1 MAVRLLPV
9 LLWTCVI
16 ASFSREA
23 WSSSG
28 TGFLG
33 PILTAAA
40 PWLAPEQV
48 KAVVWLVRKMAH
60 FTEYA
65 VLAGLWRWTLL
76 PRRRATWI
84 ALGLSVLT
92 AALDEAHQA
101 TTVTRTGSVADVLL
115 DSVGAASALALLSC
129 GTTAIDRLIG
139 ALLWIAAL
147 GGAALIAINW
157 LAAAP
162 APWLWP
168 SVPLAWLALVL
179 WRRRPPAPA

>member
-16 ASFSREA
+16 ASLSREA

-33 PILTAAA
+33 PILTALL

-48 KAVVWLVRKMAH
+48 KAVIWLIRKMAH

-65 VLAGLWRWTLL
+65 VLAGLWRWALW

-84 ALGLSVLT
+84 ALGLSILT
-92 AALDEAHQA
+92 AALDELHQS
-101 TTVTRTGSVADVLL
+101 TTLSRTGSVADVLL
-115 DSVGAASALALLSC
+115 DSVGAASALALLA
-129 GTTAIDRLIG
+129 GGAIAINRLIG
-139 ALLWIAAL
+139 TLLWIAAL

-179 WRRRPPAPA
+179 WRRRRPAAA